1 MGTSFSF
8 RDGPHRWIPKVGDLH
23 GGGPDFLWHPWCY
36 VEQYGIAE
44 LERLIG
50 EAWRL
55 RMRFAP
61 KPLPPGS

>member
-1 MGTSFSF
+1 M
-8 RDGPHRWIPKVGDLH
+8 GDLH